1 MAATY
6 NVSPDVLTWVFQK
19 AQNNPLPLKSIPLLQ
34 AWIDGTKVPTFSQIE
49 DVSNETRIPLGYFF
63 LNTPP
68 EEKIPLLQFRTVKS
82 EQYKDPSRN
91 LIDTIHDMER
101 IIDWTKNSM
110 IESNSEPNE
119 VVGSQR
125 NVKDPLVLANY
136 IRRILGLNID
146 WAIYSHSAE
155 ESFKILRD
163 RINSVGVIVMQNG
176 TARGNSKRPLDVN
189 EFRAFTIIDN
199 YAPLIFINACDS
211 QNAKLFSLLHEF
223 AHICIGVDSLF
234 NENHWHSHPNN
245 NVVEILC
252 NAVAAELLVPTE
264 PFRNKWQELKPT
276 CSSTDDIIE
285 KTAYYFKCGQ
295 VVVARKAS
303 DLGLINKE
311 KYNQI
316 ANTAKQ
322 QYLDA
327 KGRKNSSGGN
337 YYATMASRI
346 DRRFFNMLLESVLQ
360 GKTQYTEAC
369 KLTNTNR
376 ITFSELAER
385 MAI

>member
-68 EEKIPLLQFRTVKS
+68 EEKIPLLKFRTVKS

-234 NENHWHSHPNN
+234 NENHWHSHLNN

>member
-136 IRRILGLNID
+136 IRRILGLNIN

-234 NENHWHSHPNN
+234 NENHWHSHPNY

>member
-6 NVSPDVLTWVFQK
+6 NVSPDVLNWVFQK

>member
-19 AQNNPLPLKSIPLLQ
+19 AQNSPIPLKSVPLLQ
-34 AWIDGTKVPTFSQIE
+34 AWIDGSKTPTFSQIE
-49 DVSNETRIPLGYFF
+49 AVSTETKIPLGYFF

-68 EEKIPLLQFRTVKS
+68 EESIPLLQFRTVNS

-101 IIDWTKNSM
+101 IIDWTKNAM
-110 IESNSEPNE
+110 IDSNSEPNE
-119 VVGSQR
+119 IVGSQR
-125 NVKDPLVLANY
+125 SVKDPFILANY
-136 IRRILGLNID
+136 IRKVLGLNIY
-146 WAIYSHSAE
+146 WSIHSHSAE
-155 ESFKILRD
+155 ESFKTLRD
-163 RINSVGVIVMQNG
+163 RINTVGVIVMQNG
-176 TARGNSKRPLDVN
+176 TASGNSKRPLDVD

-199 YAPLIFINACDS
+199 YAPLIFINARDS

-223 AHICIGVDSLF
+223 AHICLGVDSLF
-234 NENHWHSHPNN
+234 NENHWICPSNN
-245 NVVEILC
+245 SVLETLC

-264 PFRNKWQELKPT
+264 MFKKKWQELKPI
-276 CSSTDDIIE
+276 CQSIEDVIE

-303 DLGLINKE
+303 DLKMINKE
-311 KYNQI
+311 KYHQI
-316 ANTAKQ
+316 ANTART
-322 QYLDA
+322 QYLDSRE
-327 KGRKNSSGGN
+327 KKNSSGGN
-337 YYATMASRI
+337 YYTTMASRI
-346 DRRFFNMLLESVLQ
+346 DRRFFSMLLESVFQ